1 MKRSI
6 TINCLK
12 LLWAAFATAALISP
26 ASAQGTFQNLDFELA
41 TLVPIAGDPYARV
54 QFVPAFPGWRGYV
67 GTNLESAA
75 LYNRTFLDSSGIS
88 IIDSA
93 WSAFPGSF
101 GAAGPFEGN
110 FSAILQAGVVGEI

>member
-6 TINCLK
+6 TINCAK
-12 LLWAAFATAALISP
+12 LLWAAFATTALVSP

-75 LYNRTFLDSSGIS
+75 LYNRTFL
-88 IIDSA
+88 
-93 WSAFPGSF
+93 
-101 GAAGPFEGN
+101 E
-110 FSAILQAGVVGEI
+110 ILVRTHSTASLERLKKWCWRRR